1 MIGKAIKGVKKALKK
16 KTKAEKAAAAKKK
29 AAAAKKAGK
38 KKSVLGGAQKLAG
51 KALLNP
57 VTAGGAIGGTL
68 AYGQGKAVQRGRT
81 NRLNE
86 ALRRRG
92 VRV

>member
-1 MIGKAIKGVKKALKK
+1 MIGKAVKGVKKALKK
-16 KTKAEKAAAAKKK
+16 KKKK
-29 AAAAKKAGK
+29 SKKKSTK

-51 KALLNP
+51 KALFNP
-57 VTAGGAIGGTL
+57 VTAGGAIGGTIG
-68 AYGQGKAVQRGRT
+68 YGQGKAVERGRT

-92 VRV
+92 ARV

>member
-1 MIGKAIKGVKKALKK
+1 MIGKAIKGVKKVLKK
-16 KTKAEKAAAAKKK
+16 K
-29 AAAAKKAGK
+29 K
-38 KKSVLGGAQKLAG
+38 KKSKKKSTKKKTVLGGAQKLAG

-57 VTAGGAIGGTL
+57 ITVGGGAAGTIGYT
-68 AYGQGKAVQRGRT
+68 QGKAVQRGRT

>member
-1 MIGKAIKGVKKALKK
+1 MIGKAVKGVKKVLKK
-16 KTKAEKAAAAKKK
+16 KKKK
-29 AAAAKKAGK
+29 SKKKSTK

-57 VTAGGAIGGTL
+57 VTASGAIGGTL
-68 AYGQGKAVQRGRT
+68 AYGQGKAVQRGKT

>member
-1 MIGKAIKGVKKALKK
+1 MQKK
-16 KTKAEKAAAAKKK
+16 KSKKK
-29 AAAAKKAGK
+29 STK

-68 AYGQGKAVQRGRT
+68 AYGQGKAVQRGKT

>member
-1 MIGKAIKGVKKALKK
+1 MIGKAVKGVKKVLKK
-16 KTKAEKAAAAKKK
+16 KKKK
-29 AAAAKKAGK
+29 SKKKSTK

-68 AYGQGKAVQRGRT
+68 AYGQGKAVQRGKT

>member
-1 MIGKAIKGVKKALKK
+1 MIGKAASKLFKKSANKESKIFKK
-16 KTKAEKAAAAKKK
+16 KKKK
-29 AAAAKKAGK
+29 SKKKSTK
-38 KKSVLGGAQKLAG
+38 KKSVRGGAQKLAG

-68 AYGQGKAVQRGRT
+68 AYGQGKAVERGRT

>member
-16 KTKAEKAAAAKKK
+16 K
-29 AAAAKKAGK
+29 K
-38 KKSVLGGAQKLAG
+38 KKSKKKSTKKKTVLGGAQKLAG

-57 VTAGGAIGGTL
+57 ITIGGGAAGTIGYT
-68 AYGQGKAVQRGRT
+68 QGKAVQRGRT